1 MSISHI
7 FMFPENYNHTTYYER
22 ETSMTKFNNSLIKAD
37 KKYKI
42 SK

>member
-1 MSISHI
+1 MSISNI

-22 ETSMTKFNNSLIKAD
+22 EITMTKFNNTLIKAE

>member
-1 MSISHI
+1 MSISNI
-7 FMFPENYNHTTYYER
+7 FMFPENYNHYTYYER
-22 ETSMTKFNNSLIKAD
+22 EISMTKFNTSLIKAD